1 MPKRLL
7 APPFITK
14 LDDFLLRNRPDTWST
29 RFHLVLWYWLL
40 YTVALTV
47 IYFVIPD
54 NPLERS
60 NIGYWIAGQVILVIV
75 GVVLWMIYLFRF
87 NLFKSYGDL
96 KPGDRIKTFSIYL
109 VTLMLLIGTVFVPPL
124 IESYKTYVRFSP
136 DQMIDDINEMNVLL
150 GRINKEYINSKI
162 EADTIII
169 VDNNGFVPPTTSDY
183 LWDDSLGAY
192 KRAPIYM
199 SRDDMKWMIA
209 ETDSIVWV
217 SNDRLLRYTPPALQF
232 VSSYRISDRYEKELY
247 TNFEVY
253 NRIFGDQQPEEKS
266 QLIRRYHTI
275 ADKYM
280 AKDDDFYSY
289 YSLDTLAGVM
299 SNYSVGEVNS
309 GIGNIASRYFRW
321 EAEDVMIGFRVCYYI
336 GMFLAMAVFIFRHS
350 TVKTFFLSILSSILI
365 TIITGIILALGRS
378 NEDGILITA
387 IVYFF
392 IFLIVALAMSKY
404 PTRTAVSG
412 IALNLTVLM
421 TPFIPILFTL
431 LYYHYNRYS
440 YYDYAYSPYNGFDYQ
455 IPDRSWEFLHYIIAE
470 ILGLVIML
478 ILSETGYKWLF
489 RRWYS
494 APEE

>member
-217 SNDRLLRYTPPALQF
+217 SFNLFLRIAFQI
-232 VSSYRISDRYEKELY
+232 VMR
-247 TNFEVY
+247 
-253 NRIFGDQQPEEKS
+253 KS
-266 QLIRRYHTI
+266 CIP
-275 ADKYM
+275 
-280 AKDDDFYSY
+280 
-289 YSLDTLAGVM
+289 TLRFTTG
-299 SNYSVGEVNS
+299 YSVISNRKRK
-309 GIGNIASRYFRW
+309 AS
-321 EAEDVMIGFRVCYYI
+321 
-336 GMFLAMAVFIFRHS
+336 
-350 TVKTFFLSILSSILI
+350 
-365 TIITGIILALGRS
+365 
-378 NEDGILITA
+378 
-387 IVYFF
+387 
-392 IFLIVALAMSKY
+392 
-404 PTRTAVSG
+404 
-412 IALNLTVLM
+412 
-421 TPFIPILFTL
+421 
-431 LYYHYNRYS
+431 
-440 YYDYAYSPYNGFDYQ
+440 
-455 IPDRSWEFLHYIIAE
+455 
-470 ILGLVIML
+470 
-478 ILSETGYKWLF
+478 
-489 RRWYS
+489 
-494 APEE
+494 